1 MRKALAAILAAVLLA
16 GSVCAGLWLAG
27 FYFQGQEQG
36 TKMEALRR
44 LAASPTV
51 TDIGQEPQETP
62 LPGNHTEAQES
73 PAALHNF
80 TELQEKN
87 PDCIGWV
94 SIPGTEV
101 DFPVMQS
108 RTDPEFYLNHDF
120 SREYDIYGLPFLD
133 ARCSLGN
140 GNLLVYGHHMNDGSM
155 FSCLHKYQDKEF
167 WQAHQEVVFETPAG
181 AGHYHVVAVLRL
193 KGSFRPGEWSIFQ
206 SVELES
212 QTVEEITAR
221 RLYDTGVAIQPGDK
235 LLTLV
240 TCEYSQQNGRLAVV
254 AVKEGG

>member
-1 MRKALAAILAAVLLA
+1 MRKALAAILAAVLLV

-27 FYFQGQEQG
+27 FYREGQEQG

-44 LAASPTV
+44 LAASPIV
-51 TDIGQEPQETP
+51 TDIGQGPQETP
-62 LPGNHTEAQES
+62 LPGNRQKEWEAPTMQHDFT
-73 PAALHNF
+73 ALQA
-80 TELQEKN
+80 EN
-87 PDCIGWV
+87 PDCIGWI

-101 DFPVMQS
+101 DFPIMQS
-108 RTDPEFYLNHDF
+108 QDKPEFYLDHDF

-133 ARCSLGN
+133 ARCSLDS

-181 AGHYHVVAVLRL
+181 VESYRIAAVLRV
-193 KGSFRPGEWSIFQ
+193 KGSYKAGEWSVFRCLDVDNQ
-206 SVELES
+206 AA
-212 QTVEEITAR
+212 QEIAAR
-221 RLYDTGVAIQPGDK
+221 RLYDTDVRIGPGDK

-240 TCEYSQQNGRLAVV
+240 TCEYSQVNGRLAVI
-254 AVKEGG
+254 AVKE

>member
-1 MRKALAAILAAVLLA
+1 MRKALVAILAAVLLA

-27 FYFQGQEQG
+27 FYREGQEQEV
-36 TKMEALRR
+36 KMDSLRR
-44 LAASPTV
+44 LAASPIV
-51 TDIGQEPQETP
+51 TDMGQEPLETP
-62 LPGNHTEAQES
+62 LPGNRTEAQGP

-80 TELQEKN
+80 TALQEEN

-133 ARCSLGN
+133 ARCGLGS

-181 AGHYHVVAVLRL
+181 EDLYCVAAVLRL
-193 KGSFRPGEWSIFQ
+193 KGSYKPNEWSIFQ
-206 SVELES
+206 SAEPDS
-212 QTVEEITAR
+212 QTIEEITAR

-240 TCEYSQQNGRLAVV
+240 TCEYSQKNGRLAVV
-254 AVKEGG
+254 AVRKGG